1 MRVSPM
7 PLRGVYLI
15 EPDVFGD
22 ARGYFMET
30 WSKAKWAD
38 LGITADFVQDN
49 ESFTAKKGT
58 LRGLHCQ
65 LDPFSQAKAVRVIRG
80 TVLDVAVDLREGS
93 PTYLRWCSAEL
104 SAENK
109 RQLFLPKGFL
119 HGFLTLTDDV
129 VFAYRVDAPYAPA
142 ADRSVRF
149 DDPAI
154 GVEWGIEDPVLS
166 KKDAAAPLLADSDVR
181 FRY

>member
-1 MRVSPM
+1 MRVTPM
-7 PLRGVYLI
+7 PLEGVCLI

-30 WSKAKWAD
+30 WSLEKWAK
-38 LGITADFVQDN
+38 LGLNAAFVQDN
-49 ESFTAKKGT
+49 ESYTAKKGT

-65 LDPFSQAKAVRVIRG
+65 LDPYSQAKAVRVIRG
-80 TVLDVAVDLREGS
+80 AVLDVAVDLREGS
-93 PTYLRWCSAEL
+93 PTYMRWCSAEL
-104 SAENK
+104 SSENK

-129 VFAYRVDAPYAPA
+129 IFAYRVDAPYAPQ

-154 GVEWGIEDPVLS
+154 GVDWGIDAPILS
-166 KKDAAAPLLADSDVR
+166 KKDAEAPLLADSDVR
-181 FRY
+181 FTY